1 MSFTLHHMRSY
12 TPRLAAYGV
21 FVVLSVFFTMAT
33 ALSVADFI
41 QLLFPPEQESLSVH
55 SANASLLSQALN
67 QLYLSPT
74 GVGLFLL
81 PPFWALCAKEH
92 VQLYIVGADGAGA
105 EPCGSRHP

>member
-41 QLLFPPEQESLSVH
+41 QLLFPPDQESLSVP

-67 QLYLSPT
+67 QLYLWLISFGPKRAL
-74 GVGLFLL
+74 VYFPASFL
-81 PPFWALCAKEH
+81 
-92 VQLYIVGADGAGA
+92 
-105 EPCGSRHP
+105 GSTR